1 MFNSIELKNHFND
14 IKHLRESIQNLMTS
28 LGKKVE
34 TLNIIHCELLN
45 NNINETTT
53 GLDSLLFQ
61 SKLINIELQNHYNM
75 FKIIDNRIYCDYYK
89 MFKILLKFLLQ
100 NIENPNTTSTFEN
113 KIYPIYKDLEIEQ
126 EFTFE
131 NTIELYNDIIQMLEI
146 LNNEYNQRE
155 HKLKQQKI
163 KRDSGLNIDNLINNV
178 AYTNNFLQNNIF
190 FFRDNLNVYNKFHTK
205 YLSRFSICTKL
216 FYGQVN
222 SDIKL
227 EEGKTGIDC
236 KIDKK
241 ETVFLDKSEENAIR
255 KCISIDDMSSNKDH
269 TTKKELNNE
278 LNIMI
283 SGVGKLR
290 ELKNNKAFQSS
301 KNVFQNINI
310 PKEIADM
317 SNNILDETKIN
328 KNIDTKTSKIE
339 DNRENSHKDN
349 DNSIDNTNNN
359 TNNIDIDT
367 DSDSDNDSDND
378 SELEYN
384 LKGFCILS

>member
-190 FFRDNLNVYNKFHTK
+190 FF
-205 YLSRFSICTKL
+205 
-216 FYGQVN
+216 
-222 SDIKL
+222 
-227 EEGKTGIDC
+227 
-236 KIDKK
+236 
-241 ETVFLDKSEENAIR
+241 
-255 KCISIDDMSSNKDH
+255 
-269 TTKKELNNE
+269 
-278 LNIMI
+278 
-283 SGVGKLR
+283 
-290 ELKNNKAFQSS
+290 
-301 KNVFQNINI
+301 
-310 PKEIADM
+310 
-317 SNNILDETKIN
+317 
-328 KNIDTKTSKIE
+328 
-339 DNRENSHKDN
+339 
-349 DNSIDNTNNN
+349 
-359 TNNIDIDT
+359 
-367 DSDSDNDSDND
+367 
-378 SELEYN
+378 
-384 LKGFCILS
+384 